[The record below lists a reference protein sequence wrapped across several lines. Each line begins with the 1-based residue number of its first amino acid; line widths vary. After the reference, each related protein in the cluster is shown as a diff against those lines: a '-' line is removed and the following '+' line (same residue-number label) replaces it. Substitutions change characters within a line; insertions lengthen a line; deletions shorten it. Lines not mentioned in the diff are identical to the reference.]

1 MLSHGRSRLLDK
13 IPMRLEPERV
23 DLSRRQRDPRD
34 RVDPT
39 LCQTLPRPFNLRKRN
54 VGFSKEVGE
63 CVQAL
68 ALGMSGTKPP
78 AQRGEDDP
86 VLGVD
91 GVDWTSTSGDM
102 QKPQRRTFHG
112 TQS

>member
-1 MLSHGRSRLLDK
+1 MIKTDGAS
-13 IPMRLEPERV
+13 RLEPERV
-23 DLSRRQRDPRD
+23 DLGRRQRDPRD

-39 LCQTLPRPFNLRKRN
+39 LRQTLPRPFNLRKRN
-54 VGFSKEVGE
+54 VGLSKEVCE
-63 CVQAL
+63 PVQAL

-91 GVDWTSTSGDM
+91 GVDWTRASGDM
-102 QKPQRRTFHG
+102 QKPQGRTFHG